1 MTFWRLSSKQSN
13 LLNIPTKTLSFILL
27 QVWSVISQNV
37 CERVPA
43 GGVNSFRVAVG
54 LYMHVGR
61 EDQVRENTVSQVVKT
76 DMCSL

>member
-13 LLNIPTKTLSFILL
+13 LLNTPTKTLSFILL

-54 LYMHVGR
+54 LYMHVEK
-61 EDQVRENTVSQVVKT
+61 EDQVKTVSQVVKT